1 MTSAHTTRSTLF
13 WRVIFLLIVLAI
25 AGWGI
30 FSRLTARADLRKEA
44 AQEAEV
50 HVETTTPIPETHEPP
65 LILPG
70 QLQAW
75 TETPVYAHTDGYLK
89 RWLVDIG
96 QPVKKGQLIA
106 EISTPEI
113 DQQEAQAKADV
124 DSAAAEARLAQLTA
138 QRYRALLP
146 SKTISQQDAD
156 NQQYAANAK
165 IAALASAQANLKRL
179 HALDIYKRIVA
190 PVDGVVTVRNVD
202 IGTMIDSGSANGK
215 ATELFHVARTD
226 RLRAYIPVPENESAS
241 IHANSQIPFDTRQYP
256 GKQWQ
261 AKLVQHAH
269 AIDPVTHTELVELQ
283 LDNLDGHLLPGDYI
297 EAHFPH
303 AIHPGTVTVPAN
315 ALIFRASG
323 TLIATVD
330 AQHKVHLQPVLVGR
344 DFGRRLEILN
354 GLSPQQ
360 AIVVSP
366 PDSVTEGE
374 SVVAHQ
380 LPTGK
385 AS

>member
-1 MTSAHTTRSTLF
+1 MTSASRPTHISPL
-13 WRVIFLLIVLAI
+13 WRIFFLVLALAI

-30 FSRLTARADLRKEA
+30 FSRLEARAALKKEA
-44 AQEAEV
+44 AQESAIY
-50 HVETTTPIPETHEPP
+50 VETVLPIPETHEPP
-65 LILPG
+65 LVLPG

-75 TETPVYAHTDGYLK
+75 TETPIYAHTDGYLQ

-106 EISTPEI
+106 EISTPEL

-124 DSAAAEARLAQLTA
+124 AAAYADAQLAQLTA
-138 QRYRALLP
+138 QRYHDLLP

-165 IAALASAQANLKRL
+165 AAALISAQANLKRL
-179 HALDIYKRIVA
+179 HALDVYKRIVA
-190 PVDGVVTVRNVD
+190 PVDGIVTVRNVD

-215 ATELFHVARTD
+215 ATELFHVASID
-226 RLRAYIPVPENESAS
+226 RLRAYIPIPENESGS
-241 IHANSQIPFDTRQYP
+241 IHSGDLIMFDTRQYP
-256 GKQWQ
+256 GKHWQ
-261 AKLVQHAH
+261 AKLVRHAK

-283 LDNLDGHLLPGDYI
+283 LNNPDDRLLPGDFI
-297 EAHFPH
+297 EARFSHL
-303 AIHPGTVTVPAN
+303 INPGTVTVPAN

-330 AQHKVHLQPVLVGR
+330 THNKVHLQKVLVGR
-344 DFGRRLEILN
+344 DFGRRLEIIT

-360 AIVVSP
+360 AVIVSP
-366 PDSVTEGE
+366 PDSITEGQ
-374 SVVAHQ
+374 SVIVHA
-380 LPTGK
+380 LDK
-385 AS
+385 SS

>member
-1 MTSAHTTRSTLF
+1 MTSASRPTHISPL
-13 WRVIFLLIVLAI
+13 WRIFFLVLALAI

-30 FSRLTARADLRKEA
+30 FSRLEARAALKKEA
-44 AQEAEV
+44 AQESAIY
-50 HVETTTPIPETHEPP
+50 VETVLPIPETHEPP
-65 LILPG
+65 LVLPG

-75 TETPVYAHTDGYLK
+75 TETPIYAHTDGYLQ

-106 EISTPEI
+106 EISTPEL

-124 DSAAAEARLAQLTA
+124 AAAYADAQLAQLTA
-138 QRYRALLP
+138 QRYHDLLP

-165 IAALASAQANLKRL
+165 AAALVSAQANLKRL
-179 HALDIYKRIVA
+179 HALDVYKRIVA
-190 PVDGVVTVRNVD
+190 PVDGIVTVRNVD

-215 ATELFHVARTD
+215 ATELFHVASID
-226 RLRAYIPVPENESAS
+226 RLRAYIPIPENESGS
-241 IHANSQIPFDTRQYP
+241 IHSGDLIMFDTRQYP
-256 GKQWQ
+256 GKHWQ
-261 AKLVQHAH
+261 AKLVRHAK

-283 LDNLDGHLLPGDYI
+283 LNNPDDRLLPGDFI
-297 EAHFPH
+297 EARFSHL
-303 AIHPGTVTVPAN
+303 INPGTVTVPAN

-330 AQHKVHLQPVLVGR
+330 THNKVHLQKVLVGR
-344 DFGRRLEILN
+344 DFGRRLEIIT

-360 AIVVSP
+360 AVIVSP
-366 PDSVTEGE
+366 PDSITEGQ
-374 SVVAHQ
+374 SVIVHA
-380 LPTGK
+380 LDK
-385 AS
+385 SS